1 MSRWR
6 IRLSVPLVG
15 LALAL
20 GLAITAG
27 LVSLAVKN
35 LVQDEEASFGI
46 EVGAVKDNLVQRLTS
61 VDEMMRGMRLL
72 FDASKS
78 MDADAF
84 QIVGNDALTTNAL
97 AKEVMY
103 LPRITGD
110 ERDAFERSKHA
121 EGYPSFRI
129 SNRRNGQYVPAG
141 RHEQHFP
148 IVYFEPFTPLTSKG
162 LGLDLLSEAD
172 TRPFVQRAIDTGVA
186 TAAIDA
192 GAASADEYLVFQA
205 VYADKPKPGLDVVAE
220 RRQLVSGVVAVKV
233 DARRLLEMSRPMNP
247 SMSVAACA
255 RPALEPAKCV
265 TLARQAA
272 SEAASTGHWSFATLM
287 RNRDVE
293 IGAQRFVVR
302 FRQDLHWQNLKLQ
315 SLLFALLAGGVF
327 TTMLVSLALS
337 IRARS
342 EDLQRRNTDIQ
353 RVVAERTH
361 ELAAAKERALVTL
374 ESIADGVVTSDA
386 NGIIDYLNPVAER
399 LSGWSDK
406 DLVGRPIADLFKVLD
421 ETTGLEVENPALG
434 CLRSGIPVLHHEK
447 SQFIDRRGATV
458 DINESAAAIRDAE
471 GRITGL
477 VLVLHDVSK
486 ARRLS
491 QQMSFQA
498 THDAL
503 TGLPN
508 RACLTEHLQTSLKA
522 AAADGGSLAVM
533 FIDLDRFKVVN
544 DTLGHDVGD
553 QLLRE
558 VARRL
563 KACVREGD
571 MVSRLGGDEF
581 VIVTRSVGHRAAVQ
595 QMAARLL
602 QAFLEPFHV
611 GASEFFTS
619 ASIGI
624 TLFPENGTSSEA
636 LLKNADATMY
646 RVKAQGKNNYGFYD
660 ERTDHR
666 AGERLSLE
674 TEMRH
679 ALDRGEMVVHY
690 QPQFS
695 ACDGAITGFEALVRW
710 LHPVRGLLAPKDFLP
725 LAEETGFIVDIG
737 DWVMHEACRQNR
749 AWQDAG
755 LPKVTVAVNIAHKQF
770 MRPTLVNDVTHV
782 LERTGL
788 EARFLELELTEGILA
803 DNALAATLR
812 LTELKRVGVML
823 SIDDFGT
830 GYSSL
835 SYLKSFPLDSVKIDR
850 CFIKDL
856 ESDPRD
862 AEISAAIIAMSHS
875 LKLTVL
881 AEGVETP
888 GQLEFLRR
896 KGCDTIQGFLFS
908 PAVPPDEAE
917 AFLRDSAA
925 GRPQVDI
932 PPTAFGRPSPTATAP
947 IPH

>member
-1 MSRWR
+1 MRHWP
-6 IRLSVPLVG
+6 IRLSVPLDG
-15 LALAL
+15 LALVL

-27 LVSLAVKN
+27 LVNLAVKG

-46 EVGAVKDNLVQRLTS
+46 EIGAVKDSLVQRLTS
-61 VDEMMRGMRLL
+61 VDEMLHGMRLL

-103 LPRITGD
+103 LQRIASD
-110 ERDAFERSKHA
+110 ERDAFEQAKHA

-129 SNRRNGQYVPAG
+129 NNQRNGEYLPAD
-141 RHEQHFP
+141 RHALHFP
-148 IVYFEPFTPLTSKG
+148 IVYFEPFTPLTSKR
-162 LGLDLLSEAD
+162 LGLDLLSEAE
-172 TRPFVQRAIDTGVA
+172 TRTFVQRAIDTGVA

-192 GAASADEYLVFQA
+192 RAAATDEYLVFQA
-205 VYADKPKPGLDVVAE
+205 IYADKPKPGLDVVTE

-233 DARRLLEMSRPMNP
+233 DTRRLLDMSRTLNP
-247 SMSVAACA
+247 NMSVAVCA
-255 RPALEPAKCV
+255 RPALDPDQCV
-265 TLARQAA
+265 GLARQAPSNA
-272 SEAASTGHWSFATLM
+272 ESNENWIFGTLT
-287 RNRDVE
+287 RNRDVV
-293 IGAQRFVVR
+293 IGAQHFVVR
-302 FRQDLHWQNLKLQ
+302 FRQTLHWQDLKFQ
-315 SLLFALLAGGVF
+315 SLLFALLAGAVF
-327 TTMLVSLALS
+327 TMMLVSLARS
-337 IRARS
+337 IRARA
-342 EDLQRRNTDIQ
+342 DVLQRRNADIQ
-353 RVVAERTH
+353 QVVQQRTH
-361 ELAAAKERALVTL
+361 ELTAAKERALVTL
-374 ESIADGVVTSDA
+374 ESIADGVVTADA

-399 LSGWSDK
+399 LSGWSEK
-406 DLVGRPIADLFKVLD
+406 DLVGRSIADLFKVLD
-421 ETTGLEVENPALG
+421 EITGQEVENPALG

-447 SQFIDRRGATV
+447 SLFMDRRGDTV
-458 DINESAAAIRDAE
+458 AINESAAPIRDASD
-471 GRITGL
+471 RITGL

-508 RACLTEHLQTSLKA
+508 RTRLTEHLQASLQA
-522 AAADGGSLAVM
+522 AEANGRSLAVM
-533 FIDLDRFKVVN
+533 FLDLDRFKIVN
-544 DTLGHDVGD
+544 DTLGHDAGD

-563 KACVREGD
+563 KSCVREGD
-571 MVSRLGGDEF
+571 IVSRLGGDEF
-581 VIVTRSVGHRAAVQ
+581 VIVTRSVGLRAAVQ

-602 QAFLEPFHV
+602 QAFHDPFRV

-624 TLFPENGTSSEA
+624 ALFPENGTTSEG

-695 ACDGAITGFEALVRW
+695 AGDGAITGFEALVRW

-725 LAEETGFIVDIG
+725 LAEETGFIADIG

-755 LPKVTVAVNIAHKQF
+755 LPQVTVAVNIAHKQF
-770 MRPTLVNDVTHV
+770 MQSSLVNDVRRV

-803 DNALAATLR
+803 DNAVDAARRLA
-812 LTELKRVGVML
+812 ELKRVGVKL

-835 SYLKSFPLDSVKIDR
+835 FYLKNFPLDGVKIDR

-862 AEISAAIIAMSHS
+862 AEISAAIIAMSHN

-881 AEGVETP
+881 AEGVETA

-896 KGCDTIQGFLFS
+896 KGCDLIQGFLFS
-908 PAVPPDEAE
+908 PAVPADEAE
-917 AFLRDSAA
+917 AFLRDAAA
-925 GRPQVDI
+925 GGPRVDL
-932 PPTAFGRPSPTATAP
+932 PPMAFVRPSTKAAAP
-947 IPH
+947 LPH